1 VPFGEALK
9 NMDVRVQAVIALMDS
24 SFHQELSVEDLA
36 RAVNLSSSYLAHL
49 FKAETGVSLFQYL
62 KSLRMRKAKELL
74 ETTFLSI
81 KQIRNRVGVKDKCH
95 FARDFKRTY
104 GLTPTQYKE
113 HFLADLIV
121 KAEFAS
127 K

>member
-1 VPFGEALK
+1 
-9 NMDVRVQAVIALMDS
+9 MDLRVQAVIALMDS
-24 SFHQELSVEDLA
+24 SFHQELSTENLA

-49 FKAETGVSLFQYL
+49 FKAETGVSLLQYL
-62 KSLRMRKAKELL
+62 KSLRMRKAKELMD
-74 ETTFLSI
+74 TTFLSL
-81 KQIRNRVGVKDKCH
+81 KQIRNRVGVGDKGH

-104 GLTPTQYKE
+104 GRTPAQYRE
-113 HFLADLIV
+113 HFRGSPP